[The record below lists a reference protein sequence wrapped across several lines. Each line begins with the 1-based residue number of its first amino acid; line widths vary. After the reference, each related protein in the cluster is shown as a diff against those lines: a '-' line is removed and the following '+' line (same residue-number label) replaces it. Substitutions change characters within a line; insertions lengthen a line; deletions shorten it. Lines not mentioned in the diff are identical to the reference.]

1 MTGAPGRRITSA
13 GLSVEPPP
21 GWEAAIFRR
30 PPAAGEITYPVMHA
44 ATVPLPNQRGDY
56 GSGLVETLGP
66 GDVFVGLLEFGPEAA
81 GRALFAGLHGVP
93 GLTPDVFRPRA
104 LQRTIRG
111 QAGVQ
116 RFFTVAGRAFC
127 LYSVIGSMAQRVPL
141 TARANQLVGTL
152 RVDPRT

>member
-1 MTGAPGRRITSA
+1 VSGATGRRISSA
-13 GLSVEPPP
+13 GLSIEPPP

-30 PPAAGEITYPVMHA
+30 PPAAGEVTYPVVHA
-44 ATVPLPNQRGDY
+44 ATVPLPHERGDY
-56 GSGLVETLGP
+56 GGGLVETLGP
-66 GDVFVGLLEFGPEAA
+66 ADVFVGLLEFGAEAA
-81 GRALFAGLHGVP
+81 SSPLFTGLRGVP
-93 GLTPDVFRPRA
+93 GLTPDVFRPQQ

-127 LYSVIGSMAQRVPL
+127 LYSVIGSMAGRVPL